1 LKITAWRVVKN
12 EYAANAFDGE
22 GARLFGGRWH
32 SIGRA
37 VIYTSAT
44 TSLGLLEQMVHA
56 ESAVL
61 PFYAIFPVTF
71 GSDLVETIDPVGLP
85 QSWRSSPPPF
95 ELQRIG
101 DKWAGST
108 RSCILEVPSVIVPHE
123 SIFMLNPNHPDFA
136 TVEIGEPISLDID
149 HRLA

>member
-1 LKITAWRVVKN
+1 MTAWRLVKD
-12 EYAANAFDGE
+12 EYKANAFDGE

-56 ESAVL
+56 ESGVL
-61 PFYAIFPVTF
+61 PFYATFPVMF
-71 GSDLVETIDPVGLP
+71 DIGLVEILDKHSLP
-85 QSWRSSPPPF
+85 SNWKSSPPPF

-101 DKWAGST
+101 NDWVDSV
-108 RSCILEVPSVIVPHE
+108 RSCILEVPSVLVPHE
-123 SIFMLNPNHPDFA
+123 SNFILNPRHPDF
-136 TVEIGEPISLDID
+136 TSIKIGEPIGLDID
-149 HRLA
+149 QRLI